1 MINGI
6 NSNHSVAE
14 QKKSNEVDSF
24 TTERNERRCN
34 ANVERSRNSITSDT
48 AESAEIRSKLFGNG
62 RDTKGNL
69 FPLFLPPLESSI
81 DTESN
86 SLLVGAGSKTEDV
99 TFTKTYNVRGGLL
112 VLTFC
117 GYGLLQSV
125 EIIGGKE
132 YGKSNAELGR
142 IPEEEKVD
150 VTEPLRQ
157 LLYAASME
165 DADFGSN
172 MEVNDNILQML
183 GRIGIDTNRNF
194 SANNRSFRVNSGIIK
209 STGF

>member
-1 MINGI
+1 
-6 NSNHSVAE
+6 
-14 QKKSNEVDSF
+14 
-24 TTERNERRCN
+24 
-34 ANVERSRNSITSDT
+34 
-48 AESAEIRSKLFGNG
+48 
-62 RDTKGNL
+62 
-69 FPLFLPPLESSI
+69 
-81 DTESN
+81 
-86 SLLVGAGSKTEDV
+86 
-99 TFTKTYNVRGGLL
+99 LL